1 MLSLLKRIICAF
13 LIPIKAVLSR
23 FCPRKVSTS
32 PKIDENHRYQ
42 NEPSHV
48 VDFDWQTDWD
58 VKSKTKTECK
68 IEQYR
73 NNRIA
78 KKSESELPEKSG
90 GGDPDFFADMAPTTV
105 RQAKVFVGTNPSS
118 LEYNRLSVSYDEQG
132 QFDPVS
138 CKDFSVKSN
147 ISVKMRFNQQRY
159 IS

>member
-58 VKSKTKTECK
+58 VKTKTKTECK

-78 KKSESELPEKSG
+78 KKSESEIPEKS
-90 GGDPDFFADMAPTTV
+90 GDPDFFADMAPTTV
-105 RQAKVFVGTNPSS
+105 RQAKVFVGTNESQ
-118 LEYNRLSVSYDEQG
+118 ERVNRLSVSYDEQVQNYPVIFTKFG
-132 QFDPVS
+132 FDF
-138 CKDFSVKSN
+138 CKRCDFL
-147 ISVKMRFNQQRY
+147 
-159 IS
+159 